1 MAVLPKGVYIQ
12 EHRTKA
18 GKVVRYQA
26 KAMIDGVKY
35 SKVFDTVEDA
45 KFYLVELRSING
57 RKALTEREL
66 AEKKSM
72 EEFRAP
78 SFEFFF
84 DAYFDYKYPEAE
96 FFVSLMKKKQYR
108 TYESFFKTIKNTK
121 VRVFN
126 KQILKRDPQA
136 VQLMVGA
143 GFKKNLSKEYKF
155 GGLKLHEITY
165 KTINEY
171 IKTRCALGK
180 SLNTVKKEVS
190 IISCFYDEAKHIE
203 GIAEDF
209 FETIGNP
216 TRDIDKSLLDPK
228 KFKQTKKLPKRI
240 DDDNFEKIKN
250 CIYNEDID
258 FAYALLLQYYG
269 AFRMSEAIYLVWEN
283 IDFEEKTISLPQT
296 KTNPRVVFMT
306 KDLQDLLETIE
317 PDETKRHGLVL
328 KTQTYYKYQKQMQRF
343 RTKYEFDLVTHQL
356 RKEAISRM
364 ISNVGKDNSIVL
376 AEILGFT
383 NVKNFEANYIQQ
395 EPNLSTVEGVMRNIG
410 HTEKSKNI
418 TRKVYFAL
426 KYKPQT
432 AK

>member
-1 MAVLPKGVYIQ
+1 
-12 EHRTKA
+12 
-18 GKVVRYQA
+18 
-26 KAMIDGVKY
+26 
-35 SKVFDTVEDA
+35 
-45 KFYLVELRSING
+45 
-57 RKALTEREL
+57 
-66 AEKKSM
+66 
-72 EEFRAP
+72 
-78 SFEFFF
+78 
-84 DAYFDYKYPEAE
+84 
-96 FFVSLMKKKQYR
+96 
-108 TYESFFKTIKNTK
+108 
-121 VRVFN
+121 
-126 KQILKRDPQA
+126 
-136 VQLMVGA
+136 
-143 GFKKNLSKEYKF
+143 
-155 GGLKLHEITY
+155 
-165 KTINEY
+165 
-171 IKTRCALGK
+171 
-180 SLNTVKKEVS
+180 
-190 IISCFYDEAKHIE
+190 
-203 GIAEDF
+203 
-209 FETIGNP
+209 
-216 TRDIDKSLLDPK
+216 
-228 KFKQTKKLPKRI
+228 
-240 DDDNFEKIKN
+240 
-250 CIYNEDID
+250 
-258 FAYALLLQYYG
+258 
-269 AFRMSEAIYLVWEN
+269 MSEAIYLVWEN